1 MTSATRRTS
10 ILIDREV
17 QGSLLQKI
25 VLHWG
30 LLFLANAVAL
40 LIWLS
45 LFESPDGSWQD
56 IFQLAIQRYLPVV
69 IVSLAILPAFLW
81 DTVRLT
87 NRFAGPIRRLRVAL
101 SDAAHGRAVAPLN
114 FRSNDYWREI
124 ANDFNKLTELSE
136 GQAVQDKPDG
146 SPSTQEKSK

>member
-1 MTSATRRTS
+1 MASATRRTS

-30 LLFLANAVAL
+30 LLFLANTVAL
-40 LIWLS
+40 MIWLS
-45 LFESPDGSWQD
+45 LFEAPDGSWRD
-56 IFQLAIQRYLPVV
+56 VFQLAVQRYLPVV

-101 SDAAHGRAVAPLN
+101 SDAANGRTVAPLN

-124 ANDFNKLTELSE
+124 ANDFNKLTEQSE
-136 GQAVQDKPDG
+136 GQTEKEKQNG
-146 SPSTQEKSK
+146 FLSTQEKSE